1 LVAELA
7 AGAEALLSDERRRR
21 LAVELC
27 TAQWRP
33 STGWSTPLPGWDGPG
48 TLVLAFGAAELAD
61 RPDPL
66 AELRAT
72 YPRAHVVGCST
83 AGEIFADTVV
93 DDSLTVAVVRFAHT
107 RMRVVSAPV
116 VDASDSYHTGLSL
129 AKQLSEEDPE
139 LAGIF
144 VLSDGLAVN
153 GSSLVAGLSA
163 GAGPD
168 VIITGGLAGDG
179 DRFARTWVLAD
190 GEPRTGRVTAVGL
203 AGRRLRIGHG
213 SQGGWD
219 LLGPKRRVTRSDAN
233 VVHELDGQPALE
245 LYKKY
250 LGDRAAGLPATA
262 LLFPL
267 AVWTPGAEDRKV
279 VRTILA
285 VDEDAQSLT
294 FAGDVPPG
302 STAQLMRASLDRLVE
317 GAEQSAAAAAGGP
330 GGPRL
335 TVAISCV
342 GRRLILAGR
351 AEDELEAVVSGS
363 GPGADLVGFY
373 SYGEIAPVV
382 ANTCDLQNQT
392 MTVTT
397 YTEGDD

>member
-1 LVAELA
+1 LA
-7 AGAEALLSDERRRR
+7 SAIAPLFNDRRRGI
-21 LAVELC
+21 AMELC
-27 TAQWRP
+27 TTQWRP
-33 STGWSTPLPGWDGPG
+33 SMGWSAPLPGWDGPD
-48 TLVLAFGAAELAD
+48 TLVVAFGAVDLID
-61 RPDPL
+61 RPGPL
-66 AELRAT
+66 AELYAT
-72 YPRAHVVGCST
+72 YPAAHFVGCST
-83 AGEIFADTVV
+83 AGEIFEDTVL
-93 DDSLTVAVVRFAHT
+93 DDSLAVAVIRFAHT
-107 RMRVVSAPV
+107 RVRVVSAPV
-116 VDASDSYHTGLSL
+116 VDASDSYATGLSL
-129 AKQLSEEDPE
+129 AEQLAGQDPE

-179 DRFARTWVLAD
+179 DRFGRTWVLSD
-190 GEPRTGRVTAVGL
+190 GEPRGGHVTAVGL
-203 AGRRLRIGHG
+203 SGRRLHIGHG

-233 VVHELDGQPALE
+233 VVHELDSQPALQ

-267 AVWTPGAEDRKV
+267 AVWTPGAEERQV

-285 VDEDAQSLT
+285 VDEDTQSLT
-294 FAGDVPPG
+294 FAGDVPQG
-302 STAQLMRASLDRLVE
+302 SIGQLMRASLDRLVE
-317 GAEQSAAAAAGGP
+317 GAEQAADAATGGP
-330 GGPRL
+330 GGSTL

-351 AEDELEAVVSGS
+351 TEDELEAVVSGS
-363 GPGADLVGFY
+363 DPGTHLVGFY

-382 ANTCDLQNQT
+382 ANTCDLLNQT
-392 MTVTT
+392 MTITT
-397 YTEGDD
+397 FAESDG